1 MIKEKTTSLILISE
15 EKEMS
20 KFSVQA
26 FARNKS
32 NAILASH
39 RKSKRSILA
48 AYNLTMIPFTR
59 KARYEI
65 SARSGAS

>member
-26 FARNKS
+26 FACDKS
-32 NAILASH
+32 NAIPIERNPRESSPNEA
-39 RKSKRSILA
+39 
-48 AYNLTMIPFTR
+48 F
-59 KARYEI
+59 
-65 SARSGAS
+65 

>member
-1 MIKEKTTSLILISE
+1 MIKEKKTSLILISE

-32 NAILASH
+32 NAIPIERNPCESSQVQTKH
-39 RKSKRSILA
+39 FSRI
-48 AYNLTMIPFTR
+48 
-59 KARYEI
+59 
-65 SARSGAS
+65 